1 VFIIANDSDE
11 VSSITGDQEFGDTGL
26 VNLEIC
32 FPVLLVLEC
41 IVHWFEDAEN

>member
-1 VFIIANDSDE
+1 MFIIANDSDE
-11 VSSITGDQEFGDTGL
+11 VSSVTGDQEFWDTGL

-32 FPVLLVLEC
+32 FPVLLVEC